1 MVITGCGGATN
12 RESLELLP
20 MELKQPAVI
29 QRRVSSLRS
38 AASWEAAVC
47 KKSR

>member
-1 MVITGCGGATN
+1 MVIPSRGGTTN
-12 RESLELLP
+12 RKSLERLP

-29 QRRVSSLRS
+29 QRRVSSLRL

-47 KKSR
+47 KISL